1 MHAMSAFNPSGGK
14 GKGKGGQGGP
24 APPPP
29 PGAPEASKSPGGAEC
44 QTFHNG
50 AYQTNRV
57 RMQHP
62 PQKFVHPGIPGGGE
76 QKILPGLKPGDWLCP
91 ACGEQ
96 LNFSLLVYMDP

>member
-1 MHAMSAFNPSGGK
+1 MSAFNPSGGK

-29 PGAPEASKSPGGAEC
+29 PGAPEASKSPGGADARHF
-44 QTFHNG
+44 TT
-50 AYQTNRV
+50 ALSQTNV
-57 RMQHP
+57 RMQHTS
-62 PQKFVHPGIPGGGE
+62 QKFVHPGIPGGGE